1 MNTFGDAKGKE
12 GSGEIAVG
20 SDVREDKAVSVAS
33 GIDVDGFADLV
44 GAGDD
49 GKVQAFE
56 QGLGFV
62 GKQFKVDI
70 ALFSE
75 GKGFAALDA
84 EGFLEITAAPQEL
97 DSDAKLGAFD
107 FLADFDFFVVGVVH
121 PEGLAV
127 VDEVFAFGLGVLEA
141 HHAGLSEE
149 KPPAFFAAAFEAC
162 AGKDLLKV
170 GGKVFDLAIELL

>member
-1 MNTFGDAKGKE
+1 MDAFWDAKGEE
-12 GSGEIAVG
+12 GCGKVAIG

-44 GAGDD
+44 ATGDD
-49 GKVQAFE
+49 GKVQALE
-56 QGLGFV
+56 EGLGFV
-62 GKQFKVDI
+62 GEQFEMDI
-70 ALFSE
+70 AFFSE

-84 EGFLEITAAPQEL
+84 KGFLEITAAPQEL

-141 HHAGLSEE
+141 HHTGLAEE
-149 KPPAFFAAAFEAC
+149 KPPTFFAAALEAG
-162 AGKDLLKV
+162 ARKDLLKV
-170 GGKVFDLAIELL
+170 GGKVFDLAIKLL